1 MGEVCLDNEKMD
13 EWACEHVQITKISLS
28 DGGGRE
34 TIPMTVK
41 IGCYRRRF
49 EGYLEN
55 VGLQGYGIGLL
66 RIINDHSI
74 YGI

>member
-1 MGEVCLDNEKMD
+1 
-13 EWACEHVQITKISLS
+13 
-28 DGGGRE
+28 
-34 TIPMTVK
+34 MTVK
-41 IGCYRRRF
+41 TSYCRRRF
-49 EGYLEN
+49 EGYLGN